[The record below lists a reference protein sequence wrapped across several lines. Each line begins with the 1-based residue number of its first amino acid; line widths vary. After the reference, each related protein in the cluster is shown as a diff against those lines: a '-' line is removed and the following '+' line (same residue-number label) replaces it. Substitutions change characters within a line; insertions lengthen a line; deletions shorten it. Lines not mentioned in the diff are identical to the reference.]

1 MRQIVAS
8 SGVRISNAGRRDH
21 RVTARDPAVPLS
33 TLWTMGSPSQF
44 AMTSRGACFVTPSC
58 IQGGRFKLP
67 PLPWDGVALSYPTD
81 TTICRTGAVVANCD
95 NGEAH
100 PLVGSPKFGR
110 ARNPG
115 TEKTR
120 SPPGV
125 TISVTPLYPRP
136 HCHGL
141 RVSVPQRLGREC

>member
-8 SGVRISNAGRRDH
+8 SGVRISNAGRRAH

-33 TLWTMGSPSQF
+33 TLWTTGSPSQF
-44 AMTSRGACFVTPSC
+44 AMSSRGFRFVTPSC

-81 TTICRTGAVVANCD
+81 TTICRTGAAFAICE
-95 NGEAH
+95 NGAAD
-100 PLVGSPKFGR
+100 PLAGSHKFGR

-115 TEKTR
+115 PEKTR

-125 TISVTPLYPRP
+125 TISVPPFVISVHMITD
-136 HCHGL
+136 CGL
-141 RVSVPQRLGREC
+141 SPAPWP